1 PRGRARS
8 LPILRVPVA
17 SRRPCP
23 LAPPWDAAPPIP
35 PDPPAATAPRL
46 PASISGMVM
55 LKSADGSRSDV
66 TLNAP
71 SARSVSSDAAKVPL
85 TLPCRRV
92 KLPFWITSGRDRPE
106 VATVIPRRSPVTS
119 ILVIQSGALTSRPR
133 TLAFTPAIADD
144 GITRPLPESTIPDV
158 ISMFRIVTESIRL
171 SENAGDLAG
180 PVAGRSE
187 EHTSEL
193 QSRGHLVCRLLL
205 EKKKK
210 TN

>member
-1 PRGRARS
+1 PATAPRVRFQIVGIQSDRIAVHPPLPDAEIAPEGLKLGRAGGDGQLHDPGQRHDRASHVEAGEGAVPHGERAGARWRPQPVAAPASSGRARS

-85 TLPCRRV
+85 
-92 KLPFWITSGRDRPE
+92 
-106 VATVIPRRSPVTS
+106 
-119 ILVIQSGALTSRPR
+119 
-133 TLAFTPAIADD
+133 
-144 GITRPLPESTIPDV
+144 PLPS
-158 ISMFRIVTESIRL
+158 
-171 SENAGDLAG
+171 
-180 PVAGRSE
+180 
-187 EHTSEL
+187 
-193 QSRGHLVCRLLL
+193 
-205 EKKKK
+205 
-210 TN
+210 